1 MPTTAASAQQG
12 QENTPP
18 PIHPARQTALGN
30 DLAGS
35 SRHSSCRVRH
45 SSDVLAFPG
54 FVTRC
59 NVRFPTRPLETDFPK
74 MSPGATVVMMGVAVK
89 EPVTAVSIR
98 RNPADSAVTLGPT
111 LGSPVRPL
119 GLTENTCTDLGTD
132 GTLCGSPAN
141 PSSISR
147 NALGSAAQ
155 RTAPSGASL
164 SSGSGNLQSANDSV
178 AGSFHS
184 SGQEGGNRGA
194 KAAAPSSPAKG
205 SHLPIAN
212 DTAGKPKR
220 GRARKAAP
228 AVPLAIKTRSQLAQE
243 KHLCRMQLRSG

>member
-1 MPTTAASAQQG
+1 MATIAASAQQE

-18 PIHPARQTALGN
+18 PIHSARQTALGN
-30 DLAGS
+30 GLAGS
-35 SRHSSCRVRH
+35 NRHSSCRVRH

-54 FVTRC
+54 FATGR

-74 MSPGATVVMMGVAVK
+74 MSPGATGVVMGVAVK
-89 EPVTAVSIR
+89 EPVTAVSIK
-98 RNPADSAVTLGPT
+98 RNPADSAVTMGPT

-119 GLTENTCTDLGTD
+119 GLTENTCRNLGTD
-132 GTLCGSPAN
+132 GMLCGSPAN

-147 NALGSAAQ
+147 NAMEFAVQGIASSAA
-155 RTAPSGASL
+155 GL
-164 SSGSGNLQSANDSV
+164 SSGTGNVQSANDSV
-178 AGSFHS
+178 ADSFRS
-184 SGQEGGNRGA
+184 SGQEGSNSGA
-194 KAAAPSSPAKG
+194 KAAAPSSSAKG